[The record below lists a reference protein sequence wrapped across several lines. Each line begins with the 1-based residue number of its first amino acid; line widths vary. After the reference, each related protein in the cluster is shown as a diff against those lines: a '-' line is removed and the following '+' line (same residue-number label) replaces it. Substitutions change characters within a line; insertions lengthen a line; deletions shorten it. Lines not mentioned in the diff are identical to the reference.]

1 MVVINMCRDPR
12 FFDIFVYKLPQP
24 LVLSHHPA
32 VVFTKL
38 ISVELDEKVYLI
50 VKSVFKIVGAYY
62 GILYIERKQND
73 KNSERIGYQQKYISF
88 EALYYVRYRKIKR
101 SRHNA

>member
-1 MVVINMCRDPR
+1 MVSINMCRDPR
-12 FFDIFVYKLPQP
+12 FFDIFVYKLPQI

-32 VVFTKL
+32 VVFTQL

-50 VKSVFKIVGAYY
+50 LKIVFKKVCAYY
-62 GILYIERKQND
+62 GILYIKRKKND
-73 KNSERIGYQQKYISF
+73 KNSESVGYQQKYISL